1 MALDRFPKERLA
13 LARLEGKKRV
23 EAILDHPNPQALVRS
38 LPAQDLYFT
47 IQEAGPEDAC
57 ELVALASPAQF
68 RSFVDLDAWQGYELS
83 PTKVLDWLRL
93 AREGGDESYLKK
105 LRTLDVEVQEL
116 LLRSI
121 VRIIDLEEEGEP
133 QEDFLGPVER
143 TPEGRFLVVFPPE
156 GPDYAVAKR
165 LIDELYADDPFMAG
179 RFLYAIRWELE
190 SELTETA
197 LRWRNAR
204 LADLGFPSPDE
215 AASLYARVDLSAPLP
230 PPAGVP
236 DEPPGFYLAPRDAD
250 HLFAR
255 AMARLDPV
263 RRQSAELE
271 LLTVLNSALVADAV
285 LPHDTDAVRDAL
297 DAVHRTLSLG
307 LEHLAGGDEE
317 RAAHHLEQAAVKRI
331 FQIGFTRVLQI
342 RWRADRMRKEL
353 PLEIDRGAFLAD
365 GLLGQRLEALFRR
378 RPRYADAKGKVRAFT
393 TLEELAEVSADL
405 DAIEATARAFRDA
418 GFTSDPTRAMVVHA
432 WGDAGL
438 ARVRYSDLFLTRLA
452 RVLVGL
458 SPSWEALPADRLAEA
473 ARASFSHEG
482 RVLPAAIEAAHD
494 LLDAP
499 SFVASALARLQDELG
514 AQIAANG
521 FDQLEPRFAAPWIVG

>member
-1 MALDRFPKERLA
+1 ATPHTYTPSLHDALP
-13 LARLEGKKRV
+13 
-23 EAILDHPNPQALVRS
+23 IYHP
-38 LPAQDLYFT
+38 
-47 IQEAGPEDAC
+47 
-57 ELVALASPAQF
+57 
-68 RSFVDLDAWQGYELS
+68 
-83 PTKVLDWLRL
+83 
-93 AREGGDESYLKK
+93 
-105 LRTLDVEVQEL
+105 
-116 LLRSI
+116 
-121 VRIIDLEEEGEP
+121 
-133 QEDFLGPVER
+133 
-143 TPEGRFLVVFPPE
+143 
-156 GPDYAVAKR
+156 
-165 LIDELYADDPFMAG
+165 
-179 RFLYAIRWELE
+179 
-190 SELTETA
+190 
-197 LRWRNAR
+197 
-204 LADLGFPSPDE
+204 
-215 AASLYARVDLSAPLP
+215 
-230 PPAGVP
+230 
-236 DEPPGFYLAPRDAD
+236 
-250 HLFAR
+250 FAR

-499 SFVASALARLQDELG
+499 SFVAGALAD
-514 AQIAANG
+514 
-521 FDQLEPRFAAPWIVG
+521 